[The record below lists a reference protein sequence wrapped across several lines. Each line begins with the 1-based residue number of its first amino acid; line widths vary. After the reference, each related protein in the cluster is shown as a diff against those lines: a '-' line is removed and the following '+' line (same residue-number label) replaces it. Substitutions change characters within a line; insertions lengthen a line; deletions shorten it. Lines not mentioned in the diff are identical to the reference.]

1 MDADTFNLAASI
13 ASIILAIVAVWQAVY
28 FYSQGKN
35 TESRVETALS
45 AIKAQVETLQSIN
58 GRTLDRL
65 TKYVTTPREDGSSQ
79 VANALSSA
87 LKELPA
93 IFLQFKVPAQ
103 DSTQAVMRRE
113 IVSGYICLWYY
124 TAIANINASFSLPH
138 VDEFDENNSY
148 HTFIKEAVDRSSA
161 DFKYMTGI
169 VRNLAADE
177 VTNSFY
183 VNLYNET
190 QQSLIHYVGDTAQH
204 FSRQSKSHV
213 A

>member
-1 MDADTFNLAASI
+1 MDADTFNLGASI
-13 ASIILAIVAVWQAVY
+13 AAIILAVVAIWQAVH

-35 TESRVETALS
+35 TESRVETALAS
-45 AIKAQVETLQSIN
+45 IKAQVETLQSIN

-65 TKYVTTPREDGSSQ
+65 TKYATTPREDGSSQ

-113 IVSGYICLWYY
+113 IVSGYICLRYY

-148 HTFIKEAVDRSSA
+148 HTYIKDAVDRSAA

-177 VTNSFY
+177 ITNSFY
-183 VNLYNET
+183 LNLYNET
-190 QQSLIHYVGDTAQH
+190 QRSLINYVGDTAQH
-204 FSRQSKSHV
+204 FSRQSKVHG